1 MKEFQNKRKIKKVTS
16 SIWFSGILLIFTC
29 ILLSSVLGLY
39 QKKRQVLKLSQESQ
53 TELAKLQEKTVRVT
67 NQLETL
73 DTTHGK
79 EQMIR
84 EKYNIKTEGEGVIIV
99 MDPELKEEGI
109 PVVKKDI
116 WYSTK
121 EFFRKLFD

>member
-99 MDPELKEEGI
+99 MDPESKEEGI
-109 PVVKKDI
+109 PVVKNDI